1 MNICDG
7 IKKLTKEENL
17 RKEEIEEILGEI
29 IEGKCTKTQIGG
41 FLIGLKMKGETVE
54 EILGVVQALRKRM
67 IKINVENEF
76 LIDTCG
82 TGGDGLN
89 TFNISTAASIVSASA
104 GVKIAKHGNR
114 SVSSMCGSADVLE
127 KLNIRVD
134 LSKEKSE
141 KIIKENG
148 MSFLFAPYYHG
159 AMKSVAEER
168 RELKT
173 RTIFNLIG
181 PLVNPANLSG
191 QLLGIYDKSLMRTA
205 CEVLKSLGLKKA
217 MIVHSEDGLD
227 EISISDETNIC
238 ELKDGEILEYKIKPE
253 DFNIERASLENL
265 KGNDAEFNAKLILE
279 ILEGKKGPKRDV
291 VILNSGASIYI
302 GNKANSLEEG
312 VQIAREMLDS
322 KKALEKYKELVYI
335 TNKEE

>member
-7 IKKLTKEENL
+7 IKKLTNKEDL
-17 RKEEIEEILGEI
+17 RKEEIEKILEEI
-29 IEGKCTKTQIGG
+29 IDGKCTKTQIGG

-67 IKINVENEF
+67 IKINVEDEF

-89 TFNISTAASIVSASA
+89 TFNISTAASILSASA

-114 SVSSMCGSADVLE
+114 SVSSKCGSADVLE

-134 LSKEKSE
+134 LSKERSE

-159 AMKSVAEER
+159 AMKSVADER

-191 QLLGIYDKSLMRTA
+191 QLLGIYDKGLMRTA
-205 CEVLKSLGLKKA
+205 CQVLKSLGLKRA
-217 MIVHSEDGLD
+217 MVVHSEDGLD

-265 KGNDAEFNAKLILE
+265 KGDDAEFNANLILE

-291 VILNSGASIYI
+291 VILNSAASIYI
-302 GNKANSLEEG
+302 GNKASSLEEG